1 MLTKFLCNN
10 RRPQQKHHSH
20 QHQRQR
26 QQQLAFRPIV
36 NLKDGCFGVYLAKIC
51 ETNNGIFTSVDVDEK
66 IIK

>member
-36 NLKDGCFGVYLAKIC
+36 NLKDGCFLT
-51 ETNNGIFTSVDVDEK
+51 EPFDRT
-66 IIK
+66 IKHAS